1 MDIINKYRVAD
12 YEIDKMFLER
22 WSIKSFLDKS
32 LSKDQISKLFEAAR
46 WAPSSSNRQPWRFI
60 YSSTGVNREKM
71 NSILNDGNRS
81 WASKAPLLVFVYAM
95 VETKEGKNNYTAQF
109 DTGAAW
115 MSLAIQARIMG
126 LYTHA
131 MGGIDREKA
140 LNLINSNKHKFQSIC
155 AIAVGYIDESEFEDN
170 PEEIPNQRISINNFS
185 EQL

>member
-1 MDIINKYRVAD
+1 MDIINKYRVTD

-32 LSKDQISKLFEAAR
+32 LSKEQIAKLFEAAR

-60 YSSTGVNREKM
+60 YSSSGINREKM
-71 NSILNDGNRS
+71 DSILNDGNRV
-81 WASKAPLLVFVYAM
+81 WASKAPLLIFVYAM
-95 VETKEGKNNYTAQF
+95 LETKEGRNNYTAQF

-115 MSLAIQARIMG
+115 MSLAIQARLMG

-140 LNLINSNKHKFQSIC
+140 LNLIKNNKNKFQSIC
-155 AIAVGYIDESEFEDN
+155 AIAVGYIDESALKDN
-170 PEEIPNQRISINNFS
+170 TEEIPNQRMSITNFS
-185 EQL
+185 ELL

>member
-1 MDIINKYRVAD
+1 MDIINKYRIAD

-22 WSIKSFLDKS
+22 LSIKSFFDKS
-32 LSKDQISKLFEAAR
+32 LSKEKISKLFEAAR

-60 YSSTGVNREKM
+60 YYSAGVNREKM
-71 NSILNDGNRS
+71 NSILNDGNRV
-81 WASKAPLLVFVYAM
+81 WASKAPLLIFVYAM
-95 VETKEGKNNYTAQF
+95 VETKQGKNNYTAHF

-140 LNLINSNKHKFQSIC
+140 LNLIKNNK
-155 AIAVGYIDESEFEDN
+155 
-170 PEEIPNQRISINNFS
+170 
-185 EQL
+185 QL

>member
-1 MDIINKYRVAD
+1 MDIINKYRIAD

-32 LSKDQISKLFEAAR
+32 LSKEKISKLFEAAR

-60 YSSTGVNREKM
+60 YSSAGVNREKM
-71 NSILNDGNRS
+71 NSILNDGNRVG
-81 WASKAPLLVFVYAM
+81 ASKAPLLIFVYAM
-95 VETKEGKNNYTAQF
+95 VETKQGKNNYTAHF

-140 LNLINSNKHKFQSIC
+140 LNLIKNNKHKFESIC
-155 AIAVGYIDESEFEDN
+155 AIAVGYIDDSSLKDN
-170 PEEIPNQRISINNFS
+170 PEEIPNQRISVNNFS